1 MFLLAAWGSLGVHAD
16 LALCVHFSGSL
27 KRNNTFVTNISLKM
41 LVPVNMNMKVK
52 WQSIFSNLSEDGGR
66 SLKWEKVAE
75 ALTAMNMRITLQELG
90 FMNLKRDVMDFD
102 SFFAIIRDGCER
114 RRNIVMGAAVVESK
128 REKDSYRVDYESTM
142 EDVPIV
148 EGDTMD
154 TMVDKLLDD
163 VKERF
168 GDGRWDY
175 VPAYSTHPDF
185 KVDGAMVLVYR
196 FKPDGMI
203 TTMF

>member
-41 LVPVNMNMKVK
+41 SVPVNMNMKVK
-52 WQSIFSNLSEDGGR
+52 WQSIFSDLSEDGGR

-75 ALTAMNMRITLQELG
+75 ALTAMNMRITLQELE

-114 RRNIVMGAAVVESK
+114 RRNIAMGAAVVESK

-185 KVDGAMVLVYR
+185 KVDGAMVLVFR